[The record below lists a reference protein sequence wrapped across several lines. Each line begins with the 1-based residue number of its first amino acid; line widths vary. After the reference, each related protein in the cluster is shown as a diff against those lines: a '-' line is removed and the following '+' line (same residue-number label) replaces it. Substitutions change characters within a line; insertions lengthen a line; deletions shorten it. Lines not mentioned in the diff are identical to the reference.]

1 MIINSSGLVKKYGVG
16 ESEVIALNEVDF
28 SVQNNEFIA
37 IMGKSGC
44 GKTTLINILATLDFP
59 DSGEYYLEDTLVSKL
74 SEKQLAKLKRSKV
87 AVIFQNYNLVEEIT
101 VLENIVLPFVFDKR
115 NYNEE
120 YFDEI
125 VTDLGLSE
133 KLNKYPSQLSGG
145 EKQRVSIAR
154 ALMIQPA
161 VVLADEPTGNLDY
174 YNAIN
179 VVKMLKTCSQKYK
192 QTVIMVTHDRELA
205 DFADRI
211 VFMQDGCIID
221 EVSAND

>member
-1 MIINSSGLVKKYGVG
+1 MIINSTGLVKKYGVG
-16 ESEVIALNEVDF
+16 ESEVIALNEINF
-28 SVQNNEFIA
+28 CAQNNEFIA

-101 VLENIVLPFVFDKR
+101 IQENIVLPFVFDKR
-115 NYNEE
+115 SYNEN

-125 VTDLGLSE
+125 VTDLGLRE

-161 VVLADEPTGNLDY
+161 VILADEPTGNLDS

-179 VVKMLKTCSQKYK
+179 VVKMLKTCSQKYN

-211 VFMQDGCIID
+211 VFMQDGRIID